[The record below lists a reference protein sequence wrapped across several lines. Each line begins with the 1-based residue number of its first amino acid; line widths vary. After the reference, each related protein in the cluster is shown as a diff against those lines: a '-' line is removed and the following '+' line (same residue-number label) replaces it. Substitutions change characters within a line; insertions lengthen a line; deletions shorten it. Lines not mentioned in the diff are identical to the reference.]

1 MYIFIDSDLAN
12 NIRAGQAANI
22 DIGLITLL
30 RYMLIGSVVINFIP
44 LIAYWII
51 FCKAQPLCQVLLGY
65 LSFLFYT
72 PTYLIVLNIYS
83 LCKID
88 DISWGTKGL
97 DSSTSSTVKGLAD
110 EWRLLKF
117 VHIAKY
123 VMWNIILAS
132 ILISLGEGY
141 ATKFWVTFGMVC
153 LIGSTMA
160 IKVFVGIFYFLLYK
174 CRSNNTLKEP
184 KINTR
189 SRIDN
194 LIKVFEPAIMEE
206 VTRNLENIKH

>member
-1 MYIFIDSDLAN
+1 M
-12 NIRAGQAANI
+12 
-22 DIGLITLL
+22 ITLL
-30 RYMLIGSVVINFIP
+30 RYLLVGSVVINFIP
-44 LIAYWII
+44 LGVFGII
-51 FCKAQPLCQVLLGY
+51 FCKGQPFCQVLLGY

-72 PTYLIVLNIYS
+72 PTYLIVLSIYS

-97 DSSTSSTVKGLAD
+97 DSTSPTAKGLAE

-117 VHIAKY
+117 VHISKY
-123 VMWNIILAS
+123 VIWNIILAS
-132 ILISLGEGY
+132 VLLTLGEGY

-160 IKVFVGIFYFLLYK
+160 IKVFVGIFYFLVYK
-174 CRSNNTLKEP
+174 CRSNYALKEP
-184 KINTR
+184 KINVR

-194 LIKVFEPAIMEE
+194 LVNKFEDNIMEE

>member
-1 MYIFIDSDLAN
+1 
-12 NIRAGQAANI
+12 
-22 DIGLITLL
+22 
-30 RYMLIGSVVINFIP
+30 MLIGSFVINFIP
-44 LIAYWII
+44 LLFYWMI
-51 FCKAQPLCQVLLGY
+51 FCKASPFCQVLVGY
-65 LSFLFYT
+65 LSFIFYT

-97 DSSTSSTVKGLAD
+97 DSTSPTAVGLAE

-123 VMWNIILAS
+123 VIWNIILAAV
-132 ILISLGEGY
+132 LLTLGEGY
-141 ATKFWVTFGMVC
+141 ATKFWVTFGMVV
-153 LIGSTMA
+153 LIGSTMC
-160 IKVFVGIFYFLLYK
+160 IKVFVGIFYFFVYK
-174 CRSNNTLKEP
+174 CRSNYSLKEP

-194 LIKVFEPAIMEE
+194 LVKIFEISIMEE
-206 VTRNLENIKH
+206 ITRNL

>member
-1 MYIFIDSDLAN
+1 
-12 NIRAGQAANI
+12 
-22 DIGLITLL
+22 
-30 RYMLIGSVVINFIP
+30 MLVGSVVINFIP

-51 FCKAQPLCQVLLGY
+51 FCKVQPLCQVLLGY

-97 DSSTSSTVKGLAD
+97 DSTSSTVKGLAD